1 MIRKLVNI
9 LDIYG
14 QPIGVNYKG
23 ASAYKTK
30 VGAMVSIFTI
40 GLGLALAINKIIQM
54 ANKENANIQNM
65 SKTLNLFSGTEIFN
79 FAE

>member
-30 VGAMVSIFTI
+30 VGATVSIFTI
-40 GLGLALAINKIIQM
+40 GLGLALAGSKLNQM
-54 ANKENANIQNM
+54 ATREN
-65 SKTLNLFSGTEIFN
+65 STVT
-79 FAE
+79 